1 MKRKSVI
8 SVFVTLSLLLMCG
21 NGAKAQWTQN
31 AACRGWNNPTSFA
44 TGNPDNYYR
53 GGGGSAGD
61 KTRPHVNV
69 CTTSCT
75 WSGINWNT
83 TYTAAQM
90 MTGTTPGCNTYA
102 YDGFQQIPQ
111 HDHSFAIMDT
121 NTQAATSGCPKN
133 RDPNTKG
140 SDNVYHLPFVPNRQ
154 YNTYDT
160 TPGFVNTLLSTSIR
174 IGDDCAAY
182 AHDAAGRSS
191 VALYYHVRPTSENA
205 LFFIYYAAVVTAPT
219 HGIDGNPAFV
229 IAVEKEKTPGCWVAV
244 SDTLVY
250 AITIGN
256 NMPVESNYN
265 TNGWHDALGGDVKY
279 KDWTK
284 VAINLN
290 NHLYENLRIHVSI
303 GDCEATFHPGYA
315 YICGECRE
323 MDLKPSGCPAGM
335 SSDVTVIS
343 APRGMLRYEWS
354 ASEYG
359 KSYPVTRLNAGQE
372 DDYFTFRTLTMPAGT
387 PHVAGQ
393 PAVGPEDSI
402 FVVGTRRDTVHYY
415 DYHVTADDFRVL
427 YRPNSNKTPRIPAS
441 ADSMGNMQAFRCRMT
456 SALDPSKP
464 FQTDLYINVT
474 NKKPLMKVD
483 SLSLCDGT
491 VRLWNQSFVP
501 GDPTL
506 VVDSTT
512 NWAFYNNEE
521 AYGTADTV
529 IVGDSANYEPGTNNM
544 RYVLVRTNTTDP
556 TCYSEAIY
564 PVKAIS
570 SPRTGMTISKRV
582 LCDAATTTIT
592 DTTANAESRRWRFLS
607 ESYDGPLQGLNFDS
621 MPDGSLVVVEGMFGD
636 EVSQTRSFNHS
647 IEPIELTVWNGLYY
661 RDPYHNNEVVK
672 CYTTTYDT
680 VAVFVHPE
688 LVVTGDNIVCEG
700 SLTDAQVHTVGVDG
714 CSYQWSMTNGYVS
727 GDLPAGD
734 RLQVVPYADTAKYYI
749 KVTSPQG
756 CVAWDSA
763 YAYYVRPQMYVIP
776 PYGKICPGDTVWLIG
791 AMADHYSW
799 KAGSTYI
806 GDGDTMIVFPGN
818 TTEYTMIGHGSNNCD
833 AQPLKDTVNVVPYPV
848 PRVDISPNYVDSDD
862 PTVVL
867 TNNSPYG
874 VTTQWRFYDGE
885 TATDKSLMHTFE
897 EGFSGQEDSVYVEL
911 TTANELGCA
920 TIYPFS
926 IPVYLFTAWLPT
938 VFTPGT
944 EDVNA
949 KFKLFTVNE
958 YEYFHIY
965 IYNRQG
971 MLVFESEDPKFEW
984 DGTYKGSPCPQGSY
998 VYTCNYRKPNAGTL
1012 SSRNGTITLL
1022 R

>member
-1 MKRKSVI
+1 M
-8 SVFVTLSLLLMCG
+8 
-21 NGAKAQWTQN
+21 
-31 AACRGWNNPTSFA
+31 
-44 TGNPDNYYR
+44 
-53 GGGGSAGD
+53 
-61 KTRPHVNV
+61 
-69 CTTSCT
+69 
-75 WSGINWNT
+75 
-83 TYTAAQM
+83 
-90 MTGTTPGCNTYA
+90 
-102 YDGFQQIPQ
+102 
-111 HDHSFAIMDT
+111 
-121 NTQAATSGCPKN
+121 
-133 RDPNTKG
+133 
-140 SDNVYHLPFVPNRQ
+140 
-154 YNTYDT
+154 
-160 TPGFVNTLLSTSIR
+160 
-174 IGDDCAAY
+174 
-182 AHDAAGRSS
+182 
-191 VALYYHVRPTSENA
+191 
-205 LFFIYYAAVVTAPT
+205 IYYAVVVTAPT
-219 HGIDGNPAFV
+219 HDVDCNPAFL
-229 IAVEKEKTPGCWVAV
+229 IAVEHQNSSGNWVAL

-250 AITIGN
+250 AITIAS
-256 NMPVESNYN
+256 NMPVESSYN
-265 TNGWHDALGGDVKY
+265 IKGWHNNNSTSSYDGVKF

-284 VAINLN
+284 VVLNLS
-290 NHLYENLRIHVSI
+290 NHLYENLRVHISI
-303 GDCEATFHPGYA
+303 SDCCASYHPAWA

-323 MDLKPSGCPAGM
+323 MTLTPSGCPAGM
-335 SSDVTVIS
+335 SSDVTVLS
-343 APRGMLRYEWS
+343 APRGMLRYQWS

-359 KSYPVTRLNAGQE
+359 KSNPVTRLNAGGD

-387 PHVAGQ
+387 PHVGGQ
-393 PAVGPEDSI
+393 PAVGPEDTVY
-402 FVVGTRRDTVHYY
+402 VVGSRRDTIRYC
-415 DYHVTADDFRVL
+415 DYHVNADDFRIL
-427 YRPNSNKTPRIPAS
+427 YRPNPNKTPHIPAS
-441 ADSMGNMQAFRCRMT
+441 ADSMGNVQVFRCRMT

-464 FQTDLYINVT
+464 FDSDLYLNVT

-491 VRLWNQSFVP
+491 VRLWNQSYVP

-521 AYGTADTV
+521 AYGTPDTV
-529 IVGDSANYEPGTNNM
+529 IVGDSANYEPGTTSM
-544 RYVLVRTNTTDP
+544 RYVLVRTNTTDSC
-556 TCYSEAIY
+556 CYSEAIY

-570 SPRTGMTISKRV
+570 SPRTGMTISNRV

-636 EVSQTRSFNHS
+636 GVSQTRSFNHS